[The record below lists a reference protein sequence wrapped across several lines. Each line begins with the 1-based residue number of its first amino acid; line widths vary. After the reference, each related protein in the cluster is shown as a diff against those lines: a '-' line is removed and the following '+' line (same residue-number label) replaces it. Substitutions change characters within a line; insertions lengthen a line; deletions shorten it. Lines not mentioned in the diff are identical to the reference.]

1 MLRRYHP
8 IDKIQGN
15 LQCNTRG
22 KRVDFS
28 EQCEKALHGYLEQAP
43 KGTQLILQKHITY
56 LMYAIFTCYNDVIT
70 DKLKSHRKYDENL
83 QFIQSLLVQERSTD
97 QVTSY
102 AFLQNFN
109 PTANIICSI

>member
-1 MLRRYHP
+1 
-8 IDKIQGN
+8 
-15 LQCNTRG
+15 
-22 KRVDFS
+22 
-28 EQCEKALHGYLEQAP
+28 
-43 KGTQLILQKHITY
+43 
-56 LMYAIFTCYNDVIT
+56 MYAIFTCYNDVIT

-109 PTANIICSI
+109 PWGRGRTVWGRALYITIEPWSEKDKTTIELNTTNNIGSRIKILQKSIACNLISWSFLY

>member
-1 MLRRYHP
+1 
-8 IDKIQGN
+8 
-15 LQCNTRG
+15 
-22 KRVDFS
+22 
-28 EQCEKALHGYLEQAP
+28 
-43 KGTQLILQKHITY
+43 
-56 LMYAIFTCYNDVIT
+56 MYATFTCYNDVIT

-83 QFIQSLLVQERSTD
+83 QFIQSLLVQESSTD